1 MQMPTEF
8 ITVDY
13 LATFVGM
20 VLVLGLIVQFTKS
33 LVKQRFSDEV
43 VRAYTFG
50 WACVLV
56 LAIYWH
62 QGLLDAAGREIAIT
76 ILVALINAII
86 VTLAAMGGY
95 EVLADPKAEKHRHSV
110 SPGGTE

>member
-1 MQMPTEF
+1 MLSDF
-8 ITVDY
+8 ITIEY
-13 LATFVGM
+13 LATFAGM
-20 VLVLGLIVQFTKS
+20 VVVLGLIVQFSKS
-33 LVKQRFSDEV
+33 LIKNTFTDQA

-56 LAIYWH
+56 ILVYWH

-76 ILVALINAII
+76 ILLALINAII

-95 EVLADPKAEKHRHSV
+95 EVISDPKATKQKAE
-110 SPGGTE
+110 